1 MRTTNL
7 TNKGHED
14 TSSYLFKLIKVIQMD
29 DASLSAALSREH
41 HALLYVHQ
49 SRNGEETAQMHY
61 AAPYT
66 PFVWK
71 PEAAAQPSSCY
82 ELQFA
87 CYSPKNNNYEPHL
100 SPILP
105 AHVPIS
111 PFAGITDLVKELVQ
125 LQGHA
130 MAMQLEQM
138 KANIKFQELLLELM
152 AGSAEEKDGLTEQG
166 IEYSR
171 KYIEQFYAS
180 EITREHLAALAGLN
194 PDYYS
199 RAFKKKYGKTPIE
212 YVNQVRIKHA
222 KQSLLLSNESFRT
235 IAHQVGY
242 SDEFY
247 FSRKFKLETGMS
259 PTFYINKIKMTDKI
273 ASLKHLTTGHLVAL
287 NVQPYA
293 AVKNNIYPIEDRLE
307 DTINIGQS
315 TPELEKLLEARPELI
330 IMREH
335 THEDLSLKEQLYN
348 QIAPTI
354 TLPYHQDWRIHLQSI
369 AKAIGK
375 ASAANAWLEQY
386 EEKAERIR
394 RKYAQKIE
402 GQTFLI
408 VGIGAGEMCIYGKRN
423 VGTVLYGDLQL
434 AVPAGVEQIAHY
446 QETNVQ
452 ALKQYDPEHIILT
465 SYRHD
470 GSERM
475 NYAINREV
483 QQLFR
488 QADWQELKAVRN
500 SSVYPMY
507 QRQHLYTCYT
517 SLSHDLL
524 LDQMDQLLE
533 SYISK

>member
-1 MRTTNL
+1 
-7 TNKGHED
+7 
-14 TSSYLFKLIKVIQMD
+14 MD

-111 PFAGITDLVKELVQ
+111 PFAGITDLVKELAQ

-199 RAFKKKYGKTPIE
+199 RAFKRST
-212 YVNQVRIKHA
+212 A
-222 KQSLLLSNESFRT
+222 K
-235 IAHQVGY
+235 
-242 SDEFY
+242 
-247 FSRKFKLETGMS
+247 
-259 PTFYINKIKMTDKI
+259 
-273 ASLKHLTTGHLVAL
+273 
-287 NVQPYA
+287 
-293 AVKNNIYPIEDRLE
+293 
-307 DTINIGQS
+307 
-315 TPELEKLLEARPELI
+315 
-330 IMREH
+330 
-335 THEDLSLKEQLYN
+335 
-348 QIAPTI
+348 
-354 TLPYHQDWRIHLQSI
+354 
-369 AKAIGK
+369 
-375 ASAANAWLEQY
+375 
-386 EEKAERIR
+386 R
-394 RKYAQKIE
+394 R
-402 GQTFLI
+402 
-408 VGIGAGEMCIYGKRN
+408 
-423 VGTVLYGDLQL
+423 
-434 AVPAGVEQIAHY
+434 
-446 QETNVQ
+446 
-452 ALKQYDPEHIILT
+452 
-465 SYRHD
+465 
-470 GSERM
+470 
-475 NYAINREV
+475 
-483 QQLFR
+483 
-488 QADWQELKAVRN
+488 
-500 SSVYPMY
+500 SSM
-507 QRQHLYTCYT
+507 
-517 SLSHDLL
+517 
-524 LDQMDQLLE
+524 
-533 SYISK
+533 

>member
-1 MRTTNL
+1 MTDRGL
-7 TNKGHED
+7 ED
-14 TSSYLFKLIKVIQMD
+14 ASSYLFKFIEVTEIHD
-29 DASLSAALSREH
+29 TSLSTWSSKEH
-41 HALLYVHQ
+41 HTLLFVHQ
-49 SRNGEETAQMHY
+49 PANGNATKQMY
-61 AAPYT
+61 YIAPYT
-66 PFVWK
+66 HLVWK
-71 PEAAAQPSSCY
+71 PEAAQSFSFY
-82 ELQFA
+82 VLRFA
-87 CYSPKNNNYEPHL
+87 CYSPKENNYAPHL

-105 AHVPIS
+105 DHVPIS
-111 PFAGITDLVKELVQ
+111 PFTDMTAFMKELAQ
-125 LQGHA
+125 SQGYVN
-130 MAMQLEQM
+130 QLERM
-138 KANIKFQELLLELM
+138 KANIRFQELLLELLK
-152 AGSAEEKDGLTEQG
+152 GSVQEREGITDRG

-180 EITREHLAALAGLN
+180 EITREHLAAIAGLN

-199 RAFKKKYGKTPIE
+199 RAFKRKYGKTPIE

-235 IAHQVGY
+235 IAHQVGF

-247 FSRKFKLETGMS
+247 FSRKFKLETGMA
-259 PTFYINKIKMTDKI
+259 PTFYINKIKSTGKI

-287 NVQPYA
+287 GVQPYA
-293 AVKNNIYPIEDRLE
+293 AVKNNIYPIADRLE
-307 DTINIGQS
+307 DTINIGHN
-315 TPELEKLLEARPELI
+315 TPELEKLLETRPELI

-335 THEDLSLKEQLYN
+335 TNEDLSLNEQLYN

-375 ASAANAWLEQY
+375 TSAANEWLEQY

-394 RKYAQKIE
+394 RQYARRME
-402 GQTFLI
+402 GQTILI

-434 AVPAGVEQIAHY
+434 AVPAGVEEIAHY
-446 QETNVQ
+446 QETNVH
-452 ALKQYDPEHIILT
+452 ALMEYDAEHIILT

-470 GSERM
+470 GSDRM
-475 NYAINREV
+475 NSAIRSEV
-483 QQLFR
+483 RQLFK
-488 QADWQELKAVRN
+488 QVEWQSLKAVRN

-507 QRQHLYTCYT
+507 HRQHLYTCYT